1 MDQALW
7 QCTCSLSLPLAWPP
21 WRFPYHGSHHSS
33 LSSKAPSSEKN
44 FCVISEEITPP
55 IKTQCHLSC
64 FVLFLIFLLKQ
75 GCQFVPYTST
85 IMTNPR
91 EHIIRLPAC
100 LDCLRWHW
108 LIPVA
113 VWLLIALL
121 PNTKIAWSINCITYI
136 LNKKPLFVYFLYQIT
151 VSIFRGWVLCIPCG
165 TTKEAVNKI
174 ILSTSDTHGVG
185 VFKPALHGS
194 WKHVGG
200 IRIAPEARAP
210 AFLLCT
216 PSSTRTV

>member
-1 MDQALW
+1 MLLTIYNKIQIPGHLICQDWTGALPGSIGSCSLLHRFSLMDQALW

-85 IMTNPR
+85 IMTNPK

-136 LNKKPLFVYFLYQIT
+136 LNKNP
-151 VSIFRGWVLCIPCG
+151 
-165 TTKEAVNKI
+165 
-174 ILSTSDTHGVG
+174 
-185 VFKPALHGS
+185 
-194 WKHVGG
+194 
-200 IRIAPEARAP
+200 
-210 AFLLCT
+210 FLLI
-216 PSSTRTV
+216 SYIK